1 VSRDTFVAFGNVG
14 QRAWSPQFALAGL
27 WLGSFLIR
35 LVCASLSR
43 VQRRFCYWLGKTCTT
58 HQVGF
63 LWQNLLYTRDRDA
76 QTRFSKKN
84 KNGGLDFFEKPC
96 LCIPI
101 SCVEQVLPLVGLWL
115 GSGWALA
122 GLWLGSGWA
131 LAGLWLGSGWALAG
145 LWPGSGWALAGLFF
159 DTACLC
165 TPISCV
171 MQVLLL
177 VGKNLHY
184 TRDRVFVAKPALH
197 TR

>member
-1 VSRDTFVAFGNVG
+1 MSRDIFVGFGNVG

-58 HQVGF
+58 HEVGF

-96 LCIPI
+96 LGLGADQATRFPPSHSIPHR
-101 SCVEQVLPLVGLWL
+101 P
-115 GSGWALA
+115 
-122 GLWLGSGWA
+122 
-131 LAGLWLGSGWALAG
+131 
-145 LWPGSGWALAGLFF
+145 
-159 DTACLC
+159 
-165 TPISCV
+165 TPSPHSIPPRPPRPSPAP
-171 MQVLLL
+171 QD
-177 VGKNLHY
+177 N
-184 TRDRVFVAKPALH
+184 AKKSQDNH
-197 TR
+197 K

>member
-1 VSRDTFVAFGNVG
+1 MSRDTFAAFGNVG
-14 QRAWSPQFALAGL
+14 QRAWPPQFALAGL

-58 HQVGF
+58 HEVGF

-131 LAGLWLGSGWALAG
+131 LAGLCWALAG
-145 LWPGSGWALAGLFF
+145 LWLGSGWGLAGLSSDWALAGLWFWLWLCCFECRCIFGERRFF
-159 DTACLC
+159 SQSL
-165 TPISCV
+165 
-171 MQVLLL
+171 
-177 VGKNLHY
+177 
-184 TRDRVFVAKPALH
+184 
-197 TR
+197 